1 LQFRTIK
8 ELIRRMKT
16 KFALLLFLSA
26 FLTAGKTFSQDSTDL
41 LNLVGKDQ
49 PKKEYVYGA
58 FKSPRVIM
66 SHSIEMLRPG
76 VLDFRILHRFGRVN
90 GGAYEFFGLD
100 GPATVR
106 LGLDYGVTD
115 NLTVGIGHS
124 AFNKEIDGFVKYR
137 LIHQATGPKASPIS
151 LIAVAGSTIT
161 TLKWSDPTR
170 QNYFSSRVA
179 YYGQAIVGRKF
190 SEALSLQLI
199 PSIVHRNLVP
209 TVNDPNDLYAIGAG
223 GRIKLSHRVSFNI
236 DYHYIVNQNDAA
248 GYHNP
253 LSIGFDLET
262 GGHVFQLH
270 FTNSKGMNERAFLAN
285 TEYSWGDGDIFFG
298 FNISRSFQIKK
309 KKG

>member
-1 LQFRTIK
+1 MK
-8 ELIRRMKT
+8 KKVALICI
-16 KFALLLFLSA
+16 
-26 FLTAGKTFSQDSTDL
+26 TAVLAAVNAFSQDSTDL

-66 SHSIEMLRPG
+66 SHSMEMLRPG

-106 LGLDYGVTD
+106 LGLDYGVTN
-115 NLTVGIGHS
+115 NLTVGIGRS
-124 AFNKEIDGFVKYR
+124 AINKEFDGFVKYR
-137 LIHQATGPKASPIS
+137 IIQQATGPKSVPFS
-151 LIAVAGSTIT
+151 LVVVGGSTLTAIHWT
-161 TLKWSDPTR
+161 DPTR
-170 QNYFSSRVA
+170 KNYFSSRVA

-190 SEALSLQLI
+190 SERFTMQLMPTI
-199 PSIVHRNLVP
+199 LHRNLVP
-209 TVNDPNDLYAIGAG
+209 TDNDPNDLYAIGVGA
-223 GRIKLSHRVSFNI
+223 RIKLSHRVSLNV
-236 DYHYIVNQNDAA
+236 DYHHVLNQNNSAFHD
-248 GYHNP
+248 P
-253 LSIGFDLET
+253 LSVGFDIET

-270 FTNSKGMNERAFLAN
+270 FTNSQGINERAFLAN
-285 TEYSWGDGDIFFG
+285 TQYSWGHGDIFFG